1 MLRHAHNGAR
11 RRGLDIE
18 FVHQASRAD
27 QPHAETGFRLV
38 AALKDLLQ
46 VRDARS
52 RIGYCNLEPL
62 RRFQDQGQ
70 RHFPIARIPER
81 ISSNLRCGG
90 RQPNL
95 ILIIQSK
102 FRRHFAST
110 LPCVNDVSFG
120 EESDMDDRNRQ
131 ESRCFRYDD
140 AHIIALPAVVAE
152 QCASDNGGVARE
164 DARICREIP
173 LCLQPIRMQ
182 HKRGIRHP

>member
-1 MLRHAHNGAR
+1 MPG
-11 RRGLDIE
+11 
-18 FVHQASRAD
+18 
-27 QPHAETGFRLV
+27 
-38 AALKDLLQ
+38 
-46 VRDARS
+46 S

-70 RHFPIARIPER
+70 RHLSIARIPER
-81 ISSNLRCGG
+81 VSSNLRCGG

-102 FRRHFAST
+102 FRRHFASA

-120 EESDMDDRNRQ
+120 EEGDMDDRNRQ

-140 AHIIALPAVVAE
+140 AHIIALPAVIAE
-152 QCASDNGGVARE
+152 QCASDNGGVPARS
-164 DARICREIP
+164 ARICREIP

-182 HKRGIRHP
+182 APSVRIRRPWDRNSCIFGVIIPSVPLCETRLREAPFSSTTPEMLPTPA